1 MSPKDAPLKRN
12 CSKKDFKK
20 LLGAIHDRK
29 SRVKMEEAFYGEHLE
44 EELKNVSLL
53 RLCNEQMLAMRLYET
68 RFASLQRCMAF
79 FVLFHQMGKHV
90 ADFWPAVS
98 FGYLGYETSRTHSI
112 MRIATMAS
120 PVSH

>member
-53 RLCNEQMLAMRLYET
+53 RLCDEQMLAMRLYET
-68 RFASLQRCMAF
+68 RFDAAVDTLFASLQRCMAF

-98 FGYLGYETSRTHSI
+98 FGYL
-112 MRIATMAS
+112 
-120 PVSH
+120 